1 MKRPLIKFILSVL
14 IVFILTIFFVVIVG
28 GVSGLFIANN
38 TVNTDESRAKTFTEI
53 FSRIAIDEDRVNEL
67 YDYFTSRNL
76 EMITSMLKDKVVDG
90 EFTGKRLYTD
100 GMVIRFDGQN
110 VEYPEHE
117 EGTVPTIT
125 ADSIRSGETVYD
137 EILFNGET
145 YPVYANTKPIKGEW
159 YYVDW
164 SSTEDLAAIN
174 FSNTDIDSIM
184 DSLEKAYDCY
194 LVIRDENK
202 NIRYSS
208 YQIDDLVYGK
218 SDLELTEEY
227 FHKITYFTYNDTQYL
242 LNYLRLPET
251 DWEVFSLVNTASIM
265 NESTNWVNLFFV
277 LALLFTKVSPL
288 GGAA

>member
-164 SSTEDLAAIN
+164 SSTED
-174 FSNTDIDSIM
+174 
-184 DSLEKAYDCY
+184 
-194 LVIRDENK
+194 
-202 NIRYSS
+202 
-208 YQIDDLVYGK
+208 
-218 SDLELTEEY
+218 
-227 FHKITYFTYNDTQYL
+227 
-242 LNYLRLPET
+242 
-251 DWEVFSLVNTASIM
+251 
-265 NESTNWVNLFFV
+265 
-277 LALLFTKVSPL
+277 
-288 GGAA
+288 